1 MESLFQI
8 DDYITEISTPDGCK
22 WIGKTVA
29 EVEELVGEKMTLFG
43 FIRKDDKVLPPNPD
57 GIIQEGC
64 RYVVKAD
71 PVELQAIDRG
81 TRPASVHRDA
91 ASHRQPEGGE
101 HRLHRG
107 HRDRRLAAAGAH
119 PDVPPASQRQHDDAH
134 GCGASKQAH
143 PQAAQGGGFSR
154 RRRFAAARQN
164 PGDGRHHHRS
174 QSAAL
179 GRAGA
184 KGGYVLTDWF
194 VSGDICG
201 SHRFEHDWVPNDH
214 CLLGCCAGLH
224 SLRDFAAPRYLPGGG
239 MANHRPPRRDDSG

>member
-1 MESLFQI
+1 MDRQNGDRSRGTRRRKNDPLRLHPKGQQGSATQPGRH
-8 DDYITEISTPDGCK
+8 YTGGLPLRGQ
-22 WIGKTVA
+22 GRPGGVA
-29 EVEELVGEKMTLFG
+29 GV
-43 FIRKDDKVLPPNPD
+43 
-57 GIIQEGC
+57 
-64 RYVVKAD
+64 
-71 PVELQAIDRG
+71 DRG

-107 HRDRRLAAAGAH
+107 HRYRRLAAAGAH

-143 PQAAQGGGFSR
+143 PQATQGGGFSR
-154 RRRFAAARQN
+154 RRRFAVAREN
-164 PGDGRHHHRS
+164 TGNGRHHHRS
-174 QSAAL
+174 QSTAL

-239 MANHRPPRRDDSG
+239 MADHRTAWRDDPLSAKRFKRPAAPS